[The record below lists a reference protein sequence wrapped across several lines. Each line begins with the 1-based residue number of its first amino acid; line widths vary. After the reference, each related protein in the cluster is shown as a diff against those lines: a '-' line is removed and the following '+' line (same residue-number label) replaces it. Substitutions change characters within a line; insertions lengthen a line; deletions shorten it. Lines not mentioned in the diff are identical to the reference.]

1 VGVADTNTFTYMGN
15 QEMIQNGVTPTAGI
29 TGYTVAGAAS
39 GGSLNNSNLASIP
52 IFGGYLKTMYSFP
65 VAANH
70 QTFNA
75 GDIVIASPYTS
86 GAPTIAMQIYT
97 ASGTYGT
104 LSGVT
109 GSTVSGSNVLTITA
123 GTVVGQ
129 RYYTI
134 AGVSG
139 TKKLVFQLNAT
150 QWQMDSTANA
160 TVTGAAVGYANPT
173 YSTIPLGHR

>member
-1 VGVADTNTFTYMGN
+1 
-15 QEMIQNGVTPTAGI
+15 
-29 TGYTVAGAAS
+29 
-39 GGSLNNSNLASIP
+39 
-52 IFGGYLKTMYSFP
+52 MYSFP

-109 GSTVSGSNVLTITA
+109 GNRVRLEFLTITA

-129 RYYTI
+129 ALLHHR
-134 AGVSG
+134 GVSG
-139 TKKLVFQLNAT
+139 TKKLVFN
-150 QWQMDSTANA
+150 
-160 TVTGAAVGYANPT
+160 
-173 YSTIPLGHR
+173 